1 MRNILAPHR
10 KACQCL
16 FPILPQCDSFL
27 IIVFPVWQIA
37 LLGHGFI
44 GTDEN
49 GKTSHTA
56 RSYFNLSVRTQTL
69 SATDLRMR
77 DEFRQRSKITC
88 RASE

>member
-1 MRNILAPHR
+1 
-10 KACQCL
+10 L

-37 LLGHGFI
+37 LLELKF
-44 GTDEN
+44 TRADEN
-49 GKTSHTA
+49 GKNSHTA
-56 RSYFNLSVRTQTL
+56 RSYSNLSVRTQTL

-77 DEFRQRSKITC
+77 GEFRQRSKIAR